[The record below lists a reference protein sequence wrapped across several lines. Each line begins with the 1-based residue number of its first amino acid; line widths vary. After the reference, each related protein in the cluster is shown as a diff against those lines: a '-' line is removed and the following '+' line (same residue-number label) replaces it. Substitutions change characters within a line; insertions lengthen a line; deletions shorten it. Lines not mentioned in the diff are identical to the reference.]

1 MLDKNNYQNNIKQ
14 FRVREGLTQE
24 ELAKKIN
31 ISRQMIGLIENNK
44 TIPSVEIALKL
55 SKVLKE
61 PVENLFFERALLFV
75 AFMILCY

>member
-31 ISRQMIGLIENNK
+31 ISRQMIGLIEQHQLQYLK
-44 TIPSVEIALKL
+44 TMPC
-55 SKVLKE
+55 
-61 PVENLFFERALLFV
+61 FFFS
-75 AFMILCY
+75 

>member
-1 MLDKNNYQNNIKQ
+1 MLKKNNYQNKIKQ
-14 FRVREGLTQE
+14 FRVREGLTQD

-55 SKVLKE
+55 STVLKE
-61 PVENLFFERALLFV
+61 PIERLFLFEF
-75 AFMILCY
+75 